1 MHPTRANPRCFFTRL
16 VRVPR
21 ARTASSGLQRQENNV
36 NMKDHRTLSVLRAL
50 LAGLALTML
59 GTAAADEGGREAV
72 AGSASTNATL
82 MSSEQVEPPD
92 SWFKLDALDL
102 NVYGFSYHP
111 DRETA
116 HRLNLDNEVNPGLGL
131 HYEFS
136 DSERGTTFAEIG
148 AYQDS
153 GSNLAKF
160 AALGYQFKF
169 AKRWRIGGALA
180 IVHSRTYNEGV
191 AFVAMIPLITYDM
204 GRVKL
209 NATYLPKL
217 GHHNE
222 VAAFGF
228 YISIPF
234 GQFAR

>member
-1 MHPTRANPRCFFTRL
+1 MTP
-16 VRVPR
+16 
-21 ARTASSGLQRQENNV
+21 SGLQRQENNAR
-36 NMKDHRTLSVLRAL
+36 MKDHRTLSVLRVV
-50 LAGLALTML
+50 LAGLALTVL
-59 GTAAADEGGREAV
+59 GTAAADEGGSGAM
-72 AGSASTNATL
+72 AGSASTNATAI
-82 MSSEQVEPPD
+82 SSEQVGPPD

-111 DRETA
+111 DRDTV

-131 HYEFS
+131 HYELS
-136 DSERGTTFAEIG
+136 DTERGTTFAEIG

-153 GSNLAKF
+153 GANLAKLV
-160 AALGYQFKF
+160 ALGYQFKF

-180 IVHSRTYNEGV
+180 VVHSQTYNDGV
-191 AFVAMIPLITYDM
+191 TFLAMIPLITYDM

-209 NATYLPKL
+209 NATYFPKL
-217 GHHNE
+217 GHYNE

-234 GQFAR
+234 GQ

>member
-1 MHPTRANPRCFFTRL
+1 
-16 VRVPR
+16 
-21 ARTASSGLQRQENNV
+21 
-36 NMKDHRTLSVLRAL
+36 LSVLRAV
-50 LAGLALTML
+50 LAGLALTVL
-59 GTAAADEGGREAV
+59 GTATAGEGGSGAV
-72 AGSASTNATL
+72 AGGAGTNATAI
-82 MSSEQVEPPD
+82 SSEKVEPPD
-92 SWFKLDALDL
+92 SGFKLDALDL

-111 DRETA
+111 DRDTV

-136 DSERGTTFAEIG
+136 DTERGITFGEIG

-153 GSNLAKF
+153 GANLAKF
-160 AALGYQFKF
+160 VALGYQFKF
-169 AKRWRIGGALA
+169 GKRFRIGGALA
-180 IVHSRTYNEGV
+180 VVHSLTYNQGV
-191 AFVAMIPLITYDM
+191 TFLAMIPLITYDM

-217 GHHNE
+217 GHLNE

-234 GQFAR
+234 GQWAR

>member
-1 MHPTRANPRCFFTRL
+1 
-16 VRVPR
+16 V
-21 ARTASSGLQRQENNV
+21 
-36 NMKDHRTLSVLRAL
+36 
-50 LAGLALTML
+50 L
-59 GTAAADEGGREAV
+59 GTATAGEGGSGAV
-72 AGSASTNATL
+72 AGGAGTNATAI
-82 MSSEQVEPPD
+82 SSEKVEPPD
-92 SWFKLDALDL
+92 SGFKLDALDL

-111 DRETA
+111 DRDTV

-136 DSERGTTFAEIG
+136 DTERGTTFAEIG

-153 GSNLAKF
+153 GSNSAKF
-160 AALGYQFKF
+160 AALGYQYKL

>member
-1 MHPTRANPRCFFTRL
+1 ML
-16 VRVPR
+16 R
-21 ARTASSGLQRQENNV
+21 ARTTRSGLQRQENNAR
-36 NMKDHRTLSVLRAL
+36 MKNQRTLSVLRAV
-50 LAGLALTML
+50 LAGLALTVL
-59 GTAAADEGGREAV
+59 GTAAADEGGSGAV
-72 AGSASTNATL
+72 AGNASTNA
-82 MSSEQVEPPD
+82 SAISPEQVQPAD
-92 SWFKLDALDL
+92 TWFNLDALDL
-102 NVYGFSYHP
+102 NVYGLSYHP
-111 DRETA
+111 DRETV

-136 DSERGTTFAEIG
+136 DTERGTTFAEIG

-160 AALGYQFKF
+160 VALGYQFKF
-169 AKRWRIGGALA
+169 AKRWRIGGAFA
-180 IVHSRTYNEGV
+180 VVHSRTYNDGV
-191 AFVAMIPLITYDM
+191 TFLAMIPLITYDM

-217 GHHNE
+217 GHLNE

>member
-1 MHPTRANPRCFFTRL
+1 
-16 VRVPR
+16 
-21 ARTASSGLQRQENNV
+21 
-36 NMKDHRTLSVLRAL
+36 MKDHRALSVLRAV
-50 LAGLALTML
+50 LAGLALMVL

-72 AGSASTNATL
+72 AGSVSANATAI
-82 MSSEQVEPPD
+82 SSEQVEPPD

-111 DRETA
+111 DRETV

-136 DSERGTTFAEIG
+136 DTERGTTFAEIG

-160 AALGYQFKF
+160 AGLGYQFKF

-180 IVHSRTYNEGV
+180 VVHSQTYNEGV
-191 AFVAMIPLITYDM
+191 TFLAMIPLITYDM

-209 NATYLPKL
+209 NAIYLPKL
-217 GHHNE
+217 GHYNE

-234 GQFAR
+234 GKWTR

>member
-1 MHPTRANPRCFFTRL
+1 M
-16 VRVPR
+16 
-21 ARTASSGLQRQENNV
+21 
-36 NMKDHRTLSVLRAL
+36 SVLRVV
-50 LAGLALTML
+50 LAGLALTVL
-59 GTAAADEGGREAV
+59 GTAAAGEDGGEAV
-72 AGSASTNATL
+72 AGGAGTNATAI
-82 MSSEQVEPPD
+82 SSKQVEPPD

-111 DRETA
+111 DRETV

-131 HYEFS
+131 HYELS
-136 DSERGTTFAEIG
+136 DTERGTTFAEIG

-160 AALGYQFKF
+160 AGLGYQFKF

-180 IVHSRTYNEGV
+180 IVHSRTYNDGV
-191 AFVAMIPLITYDM
+191 TFLAMIPLITYDM

-209 NATYLPKL
+209 NATYLPEL
-217 GHHNE
+217 GHYNE
-222 VAAFGF
+222 VDAFGF

-234 GQFAR
+234 GQWAR

>member
-1 MHPTRANPRCFFTRL
+1 M
-16 VRVPR
+16 V
-21 ARTASSGLQRQENNV
+21 
-36 NMKDHRTLSVLRAL
+36 
-50 LAGLALTML
+50 
-59 GTAAADEGGREAV
+59 GTAAADEGGREA
-72 AGSASTNATL
+72 ASGRASTNVTAI
-82 MSSEQVEPPD
+82 SSERVEPQD

-111 DRETA
+111 DRETV

-136 DSERGTTFAEIG
+136 DTERGIAFAEIG

-153 GSNLAKF
+153 GANLAKF
-160 AALGYQFKF
+160 AGLGYQFKF
-169 AKRWRIGGALA
+169 AKRWKFGGALA
-180 IVHSRTYNEGV
+180 IVHSLTYNDGV
-191 AFVAMIPLITYDM
+191 TFLAMIPLITYDM

-217 GHHNE
+217 GHLNE

-234 GQFAR
+234 GQFAQ